1 MLGNFRNKDTL
12 EIFNE
17 RWKANHNI
25 QNKINDIRKNNL
37 KNTTPKEQARR
48 VTKLNN
54 NFVQRNEVMNK
65 FK

>member
-1 MLGNFRNKDTL
+1 MLGNFRTKDTL